1 MTSATHADLP
11 PTLLCQSG
19 EQTPVS
25 VRTRDPLV
33 ATRAIVDT
41 VREREVTF
49 LAASISYYVLVSLV
63 PLLTLAVVLATV
75 IGGAELADQIRT
87 IAQQYLLPSGADLVE
102 NALADRTGQGTLS
115 IVSLLVTVWGALKLF
130 RGIDVAFSR
139 VYGYPTSSM
148 VDQIRD
154 GLLTLLSLGGATIGV
169 AVAATVIAI
178 VDVPFVGFVSP
189 LVLLAFLVVAFVPL
203 YALIPDVPITLGQ
216 ALPGALFA
224 GVGWAILGV
233 VFGFYA
239 QLSSGVAGALGA
251 LLLLVTWFYFS
262 GILVLTGAVV
272 NAVLAGEVDAADRE
286 TAESD
291 GDADERDRQV
301 QHPRG
306 RRDERT
312 MSADDATTPDDDAA
326 EDATAAEEEVEG
338 AASAGSGPRG
348 GDDTDVEPRGAPD
361 IEDLDRRIEELRA
374 DLDTFEEDVQSRTV
388 ERPDVESEMRRYV
401 RGRLRRGKA
410 RGWGPYLVL
419 LYGTAATIGAFY
431 LLDDDL
437 LAVVAMLVIYL
448 STLGLYALFVI
459 FGVGLNAL
467 GVPGRLVDWVR
478 DRRS

>member
-1 MTSATHADLP
+1 M
-11 PTLLCQSG
+11 
-19 EQTPVS
+19 S
-25 VRTRDPLV
+25 VRTQDPAVV
-33 ATRAIVDT
+33 ARAIVDT

-49 LAASISYYVLVSLV
+49 LAAGISYYVLVSLV
-63 PLLTLAVVLATV
+63 PLLTLAVVVATV
-75 IGGAELADQIRT
+75 VGGADLAAQVRA

-102 NALADRTGQGTLS
+102 SALADRAGQGTLS
-115 IVSLLVTVWGALKLF
+115 IVSLLVTTWGALKLF
-130 RGIDVAFSR
+130 RGIDVAFAR
-139 VYGYPTSSM
+139 IYGYPTSSIL
-148 VDQIRD
+148 DQIRD
-154 GLLTLLSLGGATIGV
+154 GLVTLVSLGGATIGV
-169 AVAATVIAI
+169 AVAAAVIAV
-178 VDVPFVGFVSP
+178 VDVPFVGLVSP
-189 LVLLAFLVVAFVPL
+189 LLLLAFLVVAFVPL
-203 YALIPDVPITLGQ
+203 YAVIPDVPVTPRQ

-224 GVGWAILGV
+224 GLGWAVLGV

-262 GILVLTGAVV
+262 GILVLSGAVI
-272 NAVLAGEVDAADRE
+272 NAVLAGAVDGADRE
-286 TAESD
+286 TAPPP
-291 GDADERDRQV
+291 GDDEERDRQV

-326 EDATAAEEEVEG
+326 EDATTPDEDAAGTEN
-338 AASAGSGPRG
+338 AASAGSEPGDDPDSEPG
-348 GDDTDVEPRGAPD
+348 DDPDSEPGDDTDVEPRGAPD
-361 IEDLDRRIEELRA
+361 LEQLDRRVEELRA
-374 DLDTFEEDVQSRTV
+374 DLDAFEDDVQSRTV

-419 LYGTAATIGAFY
+419 LYGTVATVAAFY

-448 STLGLYALFVI
+448 STLGLYALFVV